1 MISYP
6 PPNFEEQKS
15 EILQRYQILS
25 EDRSMGPACVAES
38 IALALH
44 APYVIAALNRRYRG
58 WYFCEHGLDGY
69 DPSDLQTYFAR
80 MHLAQTRFD
89 VEDMRDEDFFSSNT
103 LGLNIPKF
111 ESMAGVPLTDPNGK
125 RFGTLCVA
133 DHKPRAAMTDAELT
147 LLTSFG
153 RMVSNDMCVRSAARY
168 AVRDLIELEHEKC
181 DLFELATIDPLT
193 KALNR
198 RAFMR
203 FSERELS
210 RIKRDNSQ
218 LATLMLDIDH
228 LKQVNDVHGHSAGD
242 KVLSKLVSVAAS
254 VLRQEDLIGR
264 FGGEEFAIVL
274 VDADAD
280 AAMRAGERLRQ
291 AIKQIKFPSETGPFN
306 VSVSIGVSEPFY
318 NEASINDALER
329 SDAAL
334 YRAKRNGRDRVELA
348 TENAELPTQVLQNG
362 DTKWAANH

>member
-6 PPNFEEQKS
+6 PPKFEEQKS

-25 EDRSMGPACVAES
+25 EDQSAGPLCLADS

-44 APYVIAALNRRYRG
+44 TPFVIAALNRRYRQ
-58 WYFCEHGLDGY
+58 WYMCEHGLEDY
-69 DPSDLQTYFAR
+69 VAADLQTYFAR
-80 MHLAQTRFD
+80 MHLSQTRFD
-89 VEDMRDEDFFSSNT
+89 VADIREEEFFSSNT
-103 LGLNIPKF
+103 QGLRIPKF
-111 ESMAGVPLTDPNGK
+111 QSIAGVPLTDPNGK

-133 DHKPRAAMTDAELT
+133 DVQPRQLTETELN
-147 LLTSFG
+147 LLSSFG
-153 RMVSNDMCVRSAARY
+153 RLVSNDICVRSAARY

-203 FSERELS
+203 FSARELA
-210 RIKRDNSQ
+210 RFKRDNGQ

-228 LKQVNDVHGHSAGD
+228 FKQVNDIHGHATGD
-242 KVLSKLVSVAAS
+242 KVLSKMVSVAAS

-264 FGGEEFAIVL
+264 LGGEEFAIVL
-274 VDADAD
+274 VDSDAKAAASVAD
-280 AAMRAGERLRQ
+280 RIRQ
-291 AIKQIKFPSETGPFN
+291 AIKQVKFPSETGPFN

-318 NEASINDALER
+318 NEASINDSMER
-329 SDAAL
+329 ADAAL
-334 YRAKRNGRDRVELA
+334 YRAKRNGRDRVEVA
-348 TENAELPTQVLQNG
+348 TENVTVPETILRNV
-362 DTKWAANH
+362 DTAPMTN